1 MEVSCCS
8 CSASSA
14 PGPHTLA
21 LDLLAWLKSCSHKA
35 PRSLEHGALGPS
47 ERPSPSRT
55 LRCVRIVVF
64 PVTRTLRC
72 VRIVVFLVTR
82 TPRCARIVVFPVT
95 TAPDD
100 VDPEAA
106 VGDRK
111 AGGGTYFAET
121 GL

>member
-21 LDLLAWLKSCSHKA
+21 LDLFGGMLKSCSHKA

-64 PVTRTLRC
+64 P
-72 VRIVVFLVTR
+72 VTR